1 MIKVLSLFSGIGA
14 FERALCRIGLDWELV
29 NYCEID
35 RYASQSYSM
44 INQCSESLNLHD
56 VRAVTAET
64 VRDCHVDLITYGFP
78 CQDISIA
85 GKQQGFVNDSGESTR
100 SGLFFEALRI
110 IKELQPRYAIAENV
124 KALTS
129 KKFKNEFAA
138 VLSSLED
145 AGYNNYWSVLNAKDY
160 GIPQNRER
168 VFIVSIRKDADE
180 GDFQFP
186 EKEPLMLRLRDML
199 EPAESVDEKYY
210 LSTEREGVR
219 KLIAELESRYRIS
232 SSTAVCVASRG
243 RNPAN
248 PSDRTTGSPTEQ
260 RLEPNSDGCTN
271 TLTTVQKD
279 NLLLVAEP
287 SVLRYERTEYAK
299 EIRTAYEKGEVEERR
314 CNMRRLSPR
323 PDGIS
328 NTLTTVQKDNLL
340 AEPGIIQVGNI
351 VDNPNRDSQRGRIYD
366 PSDLAPTL
374 NTVGGGGLEAK
385 IVIDGLTRDT
395 QKQRARVFNP
405 SGLAASLIST
415 DYKEPPQISVIGQ
428 LKGGEHGRV
437 VDPDGIGH
445 TLAVTDY
452 KDPLKIVTEGFIR
465 DAQCQSAQVFSSN
478 GLSRTITACDY
489 KDPLKIAEPE
499 HTRTVR
505 IRKLTPRECWRLMG
519 FLDEEFDRVHGI
531 SNSQLY
537 KQAGNS
543 IVVNV
548 LSALL
553 SQLFYKEFI

>member
-14 FERALCRIGLDWELV
+14 FERAFCRIGLDWELV

-35 RYASQSYSM
+35 RWASLSYSM
-44 INQCSESLNLHD
+44 VNQCSESLNLRD

-64 VRDCHVDLITYGFP
+64 VRDQHVDLITYGFP

-129 KKFKNEFAA
+129 AKFKNEFAT
-138 VLSSLED
+138 VLSSLEE
-145 AGYNNYWSVLNAKDY
+145 AGYNNYWRVLNAKDY

-168 VFIVSIRKDADE
+168 VFIVSIRRDADE

-186 EKEPLMLRLRDML
+186 DKEPLMLRLRDML

-219 KLIAELESRYRIS
+219 RLIAELEARYSLPVAARIGE
-232 SSTAVCVASRG
+232 T
-243 RNPAN
+243 P
-248 PSDRTTGSPTEQ
+248 
-260 RLEPNSDGCTN
+260 
-271 TLTTVQKD
+271 
-279 NLLLVAEP
+279 
-287 SVLRYERTEYAK
+287 VLCQ
-299 EIRTAYEKGEVEERR
+299 I
-314 CNMRRLSPR
+314 
-323 PDGIS
+323 
-328 NTLTTVQKDNLL
+328 
-340 AEPGIIQVGNI
+340 GNI
-351 VDNPNRDSQRGRIYD
+351 AKDPNREHIQDRIYD
-366 PSDLAPTL
+366 SSGLAPTL
-374 NTVGGGGLEAK
+374 NTVGGGNLEPK
-385 IVIDGLTRDT
+385 IVIDGLTRDV
-395 QKQRARVFNP
+395 QCQRARVFNP
-405 SGLAASLIST
+405 DGLSATITAT

-428 LKGGEHGRV
+428 LKGGEKGRV
-437 VDPDGIGH
+437 VDRNGIGY
-445 TLAVTDY
+445 TL
-452 KDPLKIVTEGFIR
+452 
-465 DAQCQSAQVFSSN
+465 
-478 GLSRTITACDY
+478 TATDY
-489 KDPLKIAEPE
+489 KDPLKIAEPVIVGSMQAHAAVKTDGICPTLTE
-499 HTRTVR
+499 AMCMGGGQVPVHTYGVR

-519 FLDEEFDRVHGI
+519 FLGEEFDRVHGI

-553 SQLFYKEFI
+553 SQLFYKELV

>member
-14 FERALCRIGLDWELV
+14 FERACCRIGLDWELV

-35 RYASQSYSM
+35 RWASLSYSM
-44 INQCSESLNLHD
+44 VNQCSESLNLRD
-56 VRAVTAET
+56 VRTVTAET
-64 VRDCHVDLITYGFP
+64 VRDRQVDLITYGFP

-110 IKELQPRYAIAENV
+110 IKELRPRYAIAENV

-129 KKFKNEFAA
+129 SKFKNEFAT
-138 VLSSLED
+138 VLSSLEE
-145 AGYNNYWSVLNAKDY
+145 AGYNNYWRVLNAKDY

-168 VFIVSIRKDADE
+168 VFIVSIRKDVDK

-219 KLIAELESRYRIS
+219 KLIADLESRYRLNN
-232 SSTAVCVASRG
+232 STAVCVASRG

-287 SVLRYERTEYAK
+287 
-299 EIRTAYEKGEVEERR
+299 
-314 CNMRRLSPR
+314 
-323 PDGIS
+323 GIM
-328 NTLTTVQKDNLL
+328 
-340 AEPGIIQVGNI
+340 QVGNI

-366 PSDLAPTL
+366 PSGLAPTL

-385 IVIDGLTRDT
+385 IVIDGLTRDV
-395 QKQRARVFNP
+395 QCQRARVFNP
-405 SGLAASLIST
+405 DGLSATITAT

-428 LKGGEHGRV
+428 LKGGEKGRV
-437 VDPDGIGH
+437 VDCDGIGY
-445 TLAVTDY
+445 TLTATDY
-452 KDPLKIVTEGFIR
+452 KDPLR
-465 DAQCQSAQVFSSN
+465 
-478 GLSRTITACDY
+478 
-489 KDPLKIAEPE
+489 IAEPVIQKIADLNGHQSGE
-499 HTRTVR
+499 VHSPDGIAATVCACTHGYANANLAVKTAHAYGVR

-519 FLDEEFDRVHGI
+519 FMDEEFDRVHGI

-553 SQLFYKEFI
+553 SQLFYRELV

>member
-14 FERALCRIGLDWELV
+14 FERACCRIGLDWELV

-35 RYASQSYSM
+35 RWASLSYSM
-44 INQCSESLNLHD
+44 VNQCSESLNLRD
-56 VRAVTAET
+56 VRTVTAET
-64 VRDCHVDLITYGFP
+64 VRDQHVDLITYGFP

-85 GKQQGFVNDSGESTR
+85 GKQRGFVNDSGESTR

-110 IKELQPRYAIAENV
+110 IKELRPRYAIAENV

-168 VFIVSIRKDADE
+168 LFIVSIRKDVDK

-186 EKEPLMLRLRDML
+186 DKEPLMLRLRDML
-199 EPAESVDEKYY
+199 ESAESVDEKYY

-219 KLIAELESRYRIS
+219 RLIAELETRYS
-232 SSTAVCVASRG
+232 LPAVAKIG
-243 RNPAN
+243 ETP
-248 PSDRTTGSPTEQ
+248 
-260 RLEPNSDGCTN
+260 
-271 TLTTVQKD
+271 
-279 NLLLVAEP
+279 
-287 SVLRYERTEYAK
+287 VLCQ
-299 EIRTAYEKGEVEERR
+299 I
-314 CNMRRLSPR
+314 
-323 PDGIS
+323 
-328 NTLTTVQKDNLL
+328 
-340 AEPGIIQVGNI
+340 GNI
-351 VDNPNRDSQRGRIYD
+351 AKDPNREHIQDRIYD
-366 PSDLAPTL
+366 PSGLAPTP
-374 NTVGGGGLEAK
+374 NTVGGGNLEPK
-385 IVIDGLTRDT
+385 ITIDGLIRDT
-395 QKQRARVFNP
+395 QKQKARVFNP
-405 SGLAASLIST
+405 SGIAASLIAT

-428 LKGGEHGRV
+428 LKGGEKGRV
-437 VDPDGIGH
+437 VDRDGIGY
-445 TLAVTDY
+445 TLTT
-452 KDPLKIVTEGFIR
+452 TE
-465 DAQCQSAQVFSSN
+465 
-478 GLSRTITACDY
+478 Y
-489 KDPLKIAEPE
+489 KDPLKIAEPGN
-499 HTRTVR
+499 TRTVR

-519 FLDEEFDRVHGI
+519 FMDEEFNRVHGI

>member
-14 FERALCRIGLDWELV
+14 FERACCRIGLDWELV

-35 RYASQSYSM
+35 RWASLSYSM
-44 INQCSESLNLHD
+44 VNQCSESLNLRD
-56 VRAVTAET
+56 VRTVTAET
-64 VRDCHVDLITYGFP
+64 VRDQHVDLITYGFP

-110 IKELQPRYAIAENV
+110 IKELRPRYAIAENV

-129 KKFKNEFAA
+129 TKFKTEFAT
-138 VLSSLED
+138 VLSSLEE
-145 AGYNNYWSVLNAKDY
+145 AGYNNYWRVLNAKDY

-168 VFIVSIRKDADE
+168 VFIVSIRRDVDE

-186 EKEPLMLRLRDML
+186 DKEPLMLRLRDML

-219 KLIAELESRYRIS
+219 KLIAELESRYRIN

-243 RNPAN
+243 RNPTN

-314 CNMRRLSPR
+314 CNLRQLSPR

-366 PSDLAPTL
+366 PSGLAPTL

-385 IVIDGLTRDT
+385 IIIDGLTRDT
-395 QKQRARVFNP
+395 QKQKARVFNP
-405 SGLAASLIST
+405 SGLAASLIAT

-428 LKGGEHGRV
+428 LKGGEKGRV
-437 VDPDGIGH
+437 VDRDGIGY
-445 TLAVTDY
+445 TL
-452 KDPLKIVTEGFIR
+452 
-465 DAQCQSAQVFSSN
+465 
-478 GLSRTITACDY
+478 TATDY
-489 KDPLKIAEPE
+489 KDPLKIAEPVIVGSMQAHAAVKTDGICPTLTE
-499 HTRTVR
+499 AMGMGGGQVPVHTYGVR

>member
-14 FERALCRIGLDWELV
+14 FERAFCRIGLDWELV

-35 RYASQSYSM
+35 RWASLSYSM
-44 INQCSESLNLHD
+44 VNQCSESLNLRD
-56 VRAVTAET
+56 VRTVTAET
-64 VRDCHVDLITYGFP
+64 VRDRQVDLITYGFP

-110 IKELQPRYAIAENV
+110 IKELRPRYAIAENV

-129 KKFKNEFAA
+129 TKFKNEFAT
-138 VLSSLED
+138 VLSSLEE
-145 AGYNNYWSVLNAKDY
+145 AGYNNYWRVLNAKDY

-186 EKEPLMLRLRDML
+186 DKEPLMLRLRDML

-219 KLIAELESRYRIS
+219 RLIAELEARYSLPAAARIGD
-232 SSTAVCVASRG
+232 TPVIC
-243 RNPAN
+243 
-248 PSDRTTGSPTEQ
+248 
-260 RLEPNSDGCTN
+260 
-271 TLTTVQKD
+271 
-279 NLLLVAEP
+279 
-287 SVLRYERTEYAK
+287 
-299 EIRTAYEKGEVEERR
+299 
-314 CNMRRLSPR
+314 
-323 PDGIS
+323 
-328 NTLTTVQKDNLL
+328 
-340 AEPGIIQVGNI
+340 QVGNI

-366 PSDLAPTL
+366 PSGLAPTL

-395 QKQRARVFNP
+395 QKQKARVFNP
-405 SGLAASLIST
+405 SGLAASLIAT

-428 LKGGEHGRV
+428 LKGGEKGRV
-437 VDPDGIGH
+437 VDRDGIGY
-445 TLAVTDY
+445 TLTA
-452 KDPLKIVTEGFIR
+452 TE
-465 DAQCQSAQVFSSN
+465 
-478 GLSRTITACDY
+478 Y
-489 KDPLKIAEPE
+489 KDPLKIAEPVIVGSMQAHAAVKTDGICPTLTE
-499 HTRTVR
+499 AMGMGGGQVPVHTYGVR

>member
-1 MIKVLSLFSGIGA
+1 MV
-14 FERALCRIGLDWELV
+14 
-29 NYCEID
+29 
-35 RYASQSYSM
+35 
-44 INQCSESLNLHD
+44 NQCSESLNLRD
-56 VRAVTAET
+56 VRTVTAET
-64 VRDCHVDLITYGFP
+64 VRDQHVDLITYGFP

-110 IKELQPRYAIAENV
+110 IKELRPRYAIAENV

-129 KKFKNEFAA
+129 QKFKNEFAT
-138 VLSSLED
+138 VLSSLEE
-145 AGYNNYWSVLNAKDY
+145 AGYNNYWRVLNAKDY

-168 VFIVSIRKDADE
+168 VFIVSIRRDVDE

-186 EKEPLMLRLRDML
+186 DKEPLMLRLRDML

-219 KLIAELESRYRIS
+219 KLIAELESRYRINS
-232 SSTAVCVASRG
+232 GTAVCVASRG
-243 RNPAN
+243 RNPTN

-287 SVLRYERTEYAK
+287 
-299 EIRTAYEKGEVEERR
+299 
-314 CNMRRLSPR
+314 
-323 PDGIS
+323 
-328 NTLTTVQKDNLL
+328 
-340 AEPGIIQVGNI
+340 GIIQVGNI
-351 VDNPNRDSQRGRIYD
+351 AKDPDREHIQDRIYD
-366 PSDLAPTL
+366 PTGLAPTL
-374 NTVGGGGLEAK
+374 NTVGGGNLEPK
-385 IVIDGLTRDT
+385 ITI
-395 QKQRARVFNP
+395 
-405 SGLAASLIST
+405 
-415 DYKEPPQISVIGQ
+415 IGQ

-445 TLAVTDY
+445 TLAATDY

-519 FLDEEFDRVHGI
+519 FLDEEFDRVHGV

-553 SQLFYKEFI
+553 SQLFYKELV

>member
-14 FERALCRIGLDWELV
+14 FERAFCRIGLDWELV

-35 RYASQSYSM
+35 RWASLSYSM
-44 INQCSESLNLHD
+44 VNQCDESLNLRD
-56 VRAVTAET
+56 VRTVTAET
-64 VRDCHVDLITYGFP
+64 VRDQHVDLITYGFP

-110 IKELQPRYAIAENV
+110 IKELRPRYAIAENV

-129 KKFKNEFAA
+129 TKFKNEFAT
-138 VLSSLED
+138 VLSSLEG

-168 VFIVSIRKDADE
+168 VFIVSIRSDVDE
-180 GDFQFP
+180 GDFRFP
-186 EKEPLMLRLRDML
+186 DKEPLMLRLRDML

-219 KLIAELESRYRIS
+219 RLIAELESRYRIN

-271 TLTTVQKD
+271 TLTTVQK
-279 NLLLVAEP
+279 E
-287 SVLRYERTEYAK
+287 
-299 EIRTAYEKGEVEERR
+299 
-314 CNMRRLSPR
+314 
-323 PDGIS
+323 
-328 NTLTTVQKDNLL
+328 
-340 AEPGIIQVGNI
+340 EPGIIQVGNI

-366 PSDLAPTL
+366 PSGLAPTL

-385 IVIDGLTRDT
+385 IVIDGLTSDT
-395 QKQRARVFNP
+395 QKQKARVFNP
-405 SGLAASLIST
+405 SGLAASLIAT
-415 DYKEPPQISVIGQ
+415 DYKESPQISVIGQ
-428 LKGGEHGRV
+428 LKGGEKGRV
-437 VDPDGIGH
+437 VDRDGIGY
-445 TLAVTDY
+445 TLTATEY
-452 KDPLKIVTEGFIR
+452 KD
-465 DAQCQSAQVFSSN
+465 Q
-478 GLSRTITACDY
+478 
-489 KDPLKIAEPE
+489 LKIAEPE
-499 HTRTVR
+499 HTYGVR

-553 SQLFYKEFI
+553 SQLFYKELV

>member
-14 FERALCRIGLDWELV
+14 FERACCRIGLDWELV

-35 RYASQSYSM
+35 RWASLSYSM
-44 INQCSESLNLHD
+44 VNQCSESLNLRD

-64 VRDCHVDLITYGFP
+64 VRDSVDLITYGFP

-110 IKELQPRYAIAENV
+110 IKELRPRYAIAENV

-129 KKFKNEFAA
+129 AKFKTEFAT

-145 AGYNNYWSVLNAKDY
+145 AGYNNYWRVLNAKDY

-168 VFIVSIRKDADE
+168 VFIVSIRSDVDE

-186 EKEPLMLRLRDML
+186 DKEPLMLRLRDML

-219 KLIAELESRYRIS
+219 RLIAELEARYS
-232 SSTAVCVASRG
+232 LPAVAKTG
-243 RNPAN
+243 ETPALC
-248 PSDRTTGSPTEQ
+248 Q
-260 RLEPNSDGCTN
+260 
-271 TLTTVQKD
+271 
-279 NLLLVAEP
+279 
-287 SVLRYERTEYAK
+287 
-299 EIRTAYEKGEVEERR
+299 I
-314 CNMRRLSPR
+314 
-323 PDGIS
+323 
-328 NTLTTVQKDNLL
+328 
-340 AEPGIIQVGNI
+340 GNI
-351 VDNPNRDSQRGRIYD
+351 AKDPNREHIQDRIYD
-366 PSDLAPTL
+366 PSGLAPTL
-374 NTVGGGGLEAK
+374 NTVGGGNLEPKITIDGTIGPHETDRITNKDGMVQTLKATDYKNPPK
-385 IVIDGLTRDT
+385 IVIDGLTRDA
-395 QKQRARVFNP
+395 QCQRARVFNP
-405 SGLAASLIST
+405 NGLSATITAS

-428 LKGGEHGRV
+428 LKGGEKGRV
-437 VDPDGIGH
+437 VDRDGIGY
-445 TLAVTDY
+445 TLTA
-452 KDPLKIVTEGFIR
+452 TE
-465 DAQCQSAQVFSSN
+465 
-478 GLSRTITACDY
+478 Y
-489 KDPLKIAEPE
+489 KDPLKIAEPVIVGSMQAHAAVKTDGICPTLTE
-499 HTRTVR
+499 AMGMGGGQVPVHTYGVR

-519 FLDEEFDRVHGI
+519 FLDEEFDRVHGV

-553 SQLFYKEFI
+553 SQLFYKELV

>member
-1 MIKVLSLFSGIGA
+1 MIKILSLFSGIGA
-14 FERALCRIGLDWELV
+14 FERACCRIGLDWELV

-35 RYASQSYSM
+35 RWASLSYSM
-44 INQCSESLNLHD
+44 VNQCSESLNLRD

-64 VRDCHVDLITYGFP
+64 VRDRQVDLITYGFP

-110 IKELQPRYAIAENV
+110 IKELRPRYAIAENV

-129 KKFKNEFAA
+129 AKFKTEFAT
-138 VLSSLED
+138 VLSSLEE
-145 AGYNNYWSVLNAKDY
+145 AGYNNYWRVLNAKDY

-186 EKEPLMLRLRDML
+186 DKEPLMFRLRDML

-219 KLIAELESRYRIS
+219 RLIAELEARYSLPAVRIGE
-232 SSTAVCVASRG
+232 T
-243 RNPAN
+243 PALC
-248 PSDRTTGSPTEQ
+248 Q
-260 RLEPNSDGCTN
+260 
-271 TLTTVQKD
+271 
-279 NLLLVAEP
+279 
-287 SVLRYERTEYAK
+287 
-299 EIRTAYEKGEVEERR
+299 I
-314 CNMRRLSPR
+314 
-323 PDGIS
+323 
-328 NTLTTVQKDNLL
+328 
-340 AEPGIIQVGNI
+340 GNI
-351 VDNPNRDSQRGRIYD
+351 AKDPSREHIQDRIYD
-366 PSDLAPTL
+366 PSGLAPTL
-374 NTVGGGGLEAK
+374 NTVGGGNLEPK
-385 IVIDGLTRDT
+385 ITIDGLTRNT
-395 QKQRARVFNP
+395 QKQKARVFNP
-405 SGLAASLIST
+405 SGLAASLIAT

-428 LKGGEHGRV
+428 LKGGEKGRV
-437 VDPDGIGH
+437 VDRDGIGY
-445 TLAVTDY
+445 TLTA
-452 KDPLKIVTEGFIR
+452 TE
-465 DAQCQSAQVFSSN
+465 
-478 GLSRTITACDY
+478 Y
-489 KDPLKIAEPE
+489 KDPLKIAEPGN
-499 HTRTVR
+499 TRTVR

-519 FLDEEFDRVHGI
+519 FMDEEFDRVHGI

>member
-1 MIKVLSLFSGIGA
+1 MIKILSLFSGIGA

-35 RYASQSYSM
+35 RWASLSYSM
-44 INQCSESLNLHD
+44 VNQCDESLNLRD
-56 VRAVTAET
+56 VRTVTAET
-64 VRDCHVDLITYGFP
+64 VRDRQVDLITYGFP

-110 IKELQPRYAIAENV
+110 IKELRPRYAIAENV

-129 KKFKNEFAA
+129 TKFKNEFAT

-145 AGYNNYWSVLNAKDY
+145 AGYNNYWRVLNAKDY

-168 VFIVSIRKDADE
+168 VFIVSIRRDVDE

-219 KLIAELESRYRIS
+219 KLIAELESRYRLN
-232 SSTAVCVASRG
+232 SSTAVCVASRGVYVASRG

-260 RLEPNSDGCTN
+260 RLAPHSDGCTN

-287 SVLRYERTEYAK
+287 GIITHGRVCEHHHTGCY
-299 EIRTAYEKGEVEERR
+299 VHD
-314 CNMRRLSPR
+314 PV
-323 PDGIS
+323 GIS
-328 NTLTTVQKDNLL
+328 VAPIAGHPPIINH
-340 AEPGIIQVGNI
+340 PSIIQVGNI
-351 VDNPNRDSQRGRIYD
+351 VDNPNRDNQRGRIYD
-366 PSDLAPTL
+366 PPGLAPTL
-374 NTVGGGGLEAK
+374 
-385 IVIDGLTRDT
+385 
-395 QKQRARVFNP
+395 
-405 SGLAASLIST
+405 
-415 DYKEPPQISVIGQ
+415 
-428 LKGGEHGRV
+428 
-437 VDPDGIGH
+437 
-445 TLAVTDY
+445 
-452 KDPLKIVTEGFIR
+452 
-465 DAQCQSAQVFSSN
+465 
-478 GLSRTITACDY
+478 TATDY
-489 KDPLKIAEPE
+489 KDPLKIAEPGN
-499 HTRTVR
+499 TRTVR

-553 SQLFYKEFI
+553 SQLFYKELV

>member
-14 FERALCRIGLDWELV
+14 FERACCRIGLDWELV

-35 RYASQSYSM
+35 RWASLSYSM
-44 INQCSESLNLHD
+44 VNQCDESLNLRD

-64 VRDCHVDLITYGFP
+64 VRDRAADLITYGFP

-110 IKELQPRYAIAENV
+110 IKELRPRYAIAENV

-129 KKFKNEFAA
+129 VKFKNEFAT
-138 VLSSLED
+138 VLSSLEE
-145 AGYNNYWSVLNAKDY
+145 AGYNNYWRVLNAKDY

-168 VFIVSIRKDADE
+168 VFIVSIRRDVDE

-219 KLIAELESRYRIS
+219 RLIAELEARYGLS
-232 SSTAVCVASRG
+232 DVA
-243 RNPAN
+243 
-248 PSDRTTGSPTEQ
+248 RTGETP
-260 RLEPNSDGCTN
+260 
-271 TLTTVQKD
+271 
-279 NLLLVAEP
+279 
-287 SVLRYERTEYAK
+287 VLRQ
-299 EIRTAYEKGEVEERR
+299 I
-314 CNMRRLSPR
+314 
-323 PDGIS
+323 
-328 NTLTTVQKDNLL
+328 
-340 AEPGIIQVGNI
+340 GNI
-351 VDNPNRDSQRGRIYD
+351 AKDPNREHIQDRIYD
-366 PSDLAPTL
+366 PSGLAPTL
-374 NTVGGGGLEAK
+374 NTVGGGNLEPK
-385 IVIDGLTRDT
+385 ITIDGLTRDT
-395 QKQRARVFNP
+395 QKQKARVFNP
-405 SGLAASLIST
+405 SGLAASLIAT

-428 LKGGEHGRV
+428 LKGGEKGRV
-437 VDPDGIGH
+437 VDRDGIG
-445 TLAVTDY
+445 Y
-452 KDPLKIVTEGFIR
+452 
-465 DAQCQSAQVFSSN
+465 
-478 GLSRTITACDY
+478 TITATEY
-489 KDPLKIAEPE
+489 KDPLKIAEPGN
-499 HTRTVR
+499 TYGVR

-519 FLDEEFDRVHGI
+519 FLDEEFDRVHGV

>member
-14 FERALCRIGLDWELV
+14 FERACCRIGLDWELV

-35 RYASQSYSM
+35 RWASLSYSM
-44 INQCSESLNLHD
+44 VNQCSESLNLRD

-64 VRDCHVDLITYGFP
+64 VRDRQVDLITYGFP

-110 IKELQPRYAIAENV
+110 IKELRPRYAIAENV

-129 KKFKNEFAA
+129 TKFKNEFAT
-138 VLSSLED
+138 VLSSLEE
-145 AGYNNYWSVLNAKDY
+145 AGYNNYWRVLNAKDY

-168 VFIVSIRKDADE
+168 VFIVSIRRDVDE

-186 EKEPLMLRLRDML
+186 DKEPLMLRLRDML

-219 KLIAELESRYRIS
+219 KLIAELESRYRIN

-287 SVLRYERTEYAK
+287 R
-299 EIRTAYEKGEVEERR
+299 IF
-314 CNMRRLSPR
+314 
-323 PDGIS
+323 
-328 NTLTTVQKDNLL
+328 
-340 AEPGIIQVGNI
+340 QVGNI

-366 PSDLAPTL
+366 PSGLAPTL

-395 QKQRARVFNP
+395 QKQKARVFNP
-405 SGLAASLIST
+405 SGLAASLIAT

-428 LKGGEHGRV
+428 LKGGEKGRV
-437 VDPDGIGH
+437 VDRDGIGY
-445 TLAVTDY
+445 TLTA
-452 KDPLKIVTEGFIR
+452 TE
-465 DAQCQSAQVFSSN
+465 
-478 GLSRTITACDY
+478 Y

-499 HTRTVR
+499 HAYGVR

-553 SQLFYKEFI
+553 SQLFYKELV

>member
-14 FERALCRIGLDWELV
+14 FERAFCRIGLDWELV

-35 RYASQSYSM
+35 RWASLSYSM
-44 INQCSESLNLHD
+44 VNQCDESLNLRD
-56 VRAVTAET
+56 VRTVTAET
-64 VRDCHVDLITYGFP
+64 VRDRQVDLITYGFP

-110 IKELQPRYAIAENV
+110 IKELRPRYAIAENV

-129 KKFKNEFAA
+129 TKFKNEFAT
-138 VLSSLED
+138 VLSSLEE
-145 AGYNNYWSVLNAKDY
+145 AGYNNYWRVLNAKDY

-168 VFIVSIRKDADE
+168 VFIVSIRRDVDE

-186 EKEPLMLRLRDML
+186 DKEPLMLRLRDML

-219 KLIAELESRYRIS
+219 RLIADLESRYRIN

-279 NLLLVAEP
+279 NLLL
-287 SVLRYERTEYAK
+287 
-299 EIRTAYEKGEVEERR
+299 I
-314 CNMRRLSPR
+314 
-323 PDGIS
+323 
-328 NTLTTVQKDNLL
+328 

-366 PSDLAPTL
+366 PSGLAPTL

-395 QKQRARVFNP
+395 QKQKARVFNP
-405 SGLAASLIST
+405 SGLAASLIAT

-428 LKGGEHGRV
+428 LKGGEKGRV
-437 VDPDGIGH
+437 VDRDGIGY
-445 TLAVTDY
+445 TLTA
-452 KDPLKIVTEGFIR
+452 TE
-465 DAQCQSAQVFSSN
+465 
-478 GLSRTITACDY
+478 Y

-499 HTRTVR
+499 HAYGVR

>member
-35 RYASQSYSM
+35 RWASLSYSM
-44 INQCSESLNLHD
+44 VNQCSESLNLRD
-56 VRAVTAET
+56 VRTVTAET
-64 VRDCHVDLITYGFP
+64 VRDQHVDLITYGFP

-85 GKQQGFVNDSGESTR
+85 GKQQGFVNDCGESTR

-110 IKELQPRYAIAENV
+110 IKELRPRYAIAENV

-129 KKFKNEFAA
+129 TKFKTEFAT
-138 VLSSLED
+138 VLSSLEE

-168 VFIVSIRKDADE
+168 VFIVSIRSDVDE

-186 EKEPLMLRLRDML
+186 DKEPLVLRLRDML

-219 KLIAELESRYRIS
+219 RLIAELESRYNIPA
-232 SSTAVCVASRG
+232 AVKIGGA
-243 RNPAN
+243 P
-248 PSDRTTGSPTEQ
+248 
-260 RLEPNSDGCTN
+260 
-271 TLTTVQKD
+271 
-279 NLLLVAEP
+279 
-287 SVLRYERTEYAK
+287 VLCQ
-299 EIRTAYEKGEVEERR
+299 I
-314 CNMRRLSPR
+314 
-323 PDGIS
+323 
-328 NTLTTVQKDNLL
+328 
-340 AEPGIIQVGNI
+340 GNI
-351 VDNPNRDSQRGRIYD
+351 AKDPNREHIQDRIYD
-366 PSDLAPTL
+366 PSGLAPTL
-374 NTVGGGGLEAK
+374 NTVGGGNLEPKITIDGTIGPHETDRITNKDGMVQTLKATDYKNPPK

-395 QKQRARVFNP
+395 QKQKARVFNP
-405 SGLAASLIST
+405 SGLAASLIAT
-415 DYKEPPQISVIGQ
+415 DYKEPPQISIIGQ
-428 LKGGEHGRV
+428 LKGGEKGRV
-437 VDPDGIGH
+437 VDRDGIGY
-445 TLAVTDY
+445 TLTA
-452 KDPLKIVTEGFIR
+452 TE
-465 DAQCQSAQVFSSN
+465 
-478 GLSRTITACDY
+478 Y
-489 KDPLKIAEPE
+489 KDPLKIAEPVIVGSMQAHAAVKTDGICPTLTE
-499 HTRTVR
+499 AMGMGGGQVPVHTYGVR

-553 SQLFYKEFI
+553 SQLFYRELV

>member
-14 FERALCRIGLDWELV
+14 FERAFCRIGLDWELV

-35 RYASQSYSM
+35 RWASLSYSM
-44 INQCSESLNLHD
+44 VNQCDESLNLRD
-56 VRAVTAET
+56 VRTVTAET
-64 VRDCHVDLITYGFP
+64 VRDQHVDLITYGFP

-110 IKELQPRYAIAENV
+110 IKELRPRYAIAENV

-168 VFIVSIRKDADE
+168 VFIVSIRRDVDE

-186 EKEPLMLRLRDML
+186 DKEPLMLRLRDML

-219 KLIAELESRYRIS
+219 RLIAELEARYSLPAAARIGE
-232 SSTAVCVASRG
+232 T
-243 RNPAN
+243 P
-248 PSDRTTGSPTEQ
+248 
-260 RLEPNSDGCTN
+260 
-271 TLTTVQKD
+271 
-279 NLLLVAEP
+279 
-287 SVLRYERTEYAK
+287 VLCQ
-299 EIRTAYEKGEVEERR
+299 I
-314 CNMRRLSPR
+314 
-323 PDGIS
+323 
-328 NTLTTVQKDNLL
+328 
-340 AEPGIIQVGNI
+340 GNI
-351 VDNPNRDSQRGRIYD
+351 AKDPNREHIQDRIYD
-366 PSDLAPTL
+366 PSGLAPTL
-374 NTVGGGGLEAK
+374 NTVGGGNLEPK
-385 IVIDGLTRDT
+385 ITIDGLTRDT
-395 QKQRARVFNP
+395 QKQKARVFNP
-405 SGLAASLIST
+405 SGLAASLIAT

-428 LKGGEHGRV
+428 LKGGEKGRV
-437 VDPDGIGH
+437 VDRDGIGY
-445 TLAVTDY
+445 TLTA
-452 KDPLKIVTEGFIR
+452 TE
-465 DAQCQSAQVFSSN
+465 
-478 GLSRTITACDY
+478 Y
-489 KDPLKIAEPE
+489 KDPLKIAEPVIVGSMQAHAAVKTDGICPTLTE
-499 HTRTVR
+499 AMGMGGGQVPVHTYGVR
-505 IRKLTPRECWRLMG
+505 IRKLTPRECWCLMG

-553 SQLFYKEFI
+553 SQLFYRELV

>member
-1 MIKVLSLFSGIGA
+1 M
-14 FERALCRIGLDWELV
+14 DWELV

-35 RYASQSYSM
+35 RWASLSYSM
-44 INQCSESLNLHD
+44 VNQCSESLNLRD
-56 VRAVTAET
+56 VRTVTTET
-64 VRDCHVDLITYGFP
+64 VRDQHVDLITYGFP

-110 IKELQPRYAIAENV
+110 IKELRPRYAIAENV

-129 KKFKNEFAA
+129 TKFKNEFAT
-138 VLSSLED
+138 VLSSLEE
-145 AGYNNYWSVLNAKDY
+145 AGYNNYWRVLNAKDY

-186 EKEPLMLRLRDML
+186 DKEPLMLRLRDML
-199 EPAESVDEKYY
+199 EPTESVDEKYY

-219 KLIAELESRYRIS
+219 RLIAELEARYS
-232 SSTAVCVASRG
+232 LPAVAG
-243 RNPAN
+243 
-248 PSDRTTGSPTEQ
+248 TGETP
-260 RLEPNSDGCTN
+260 
-271 TLTTVQKD
+271 
-279 NLLLVAEP
+279 
-287 SVLRYERTEYAK
+287 VLCQ
-299 EIRTAYEKGEVEERR
+299 I
-314 CNMRRLSPR
+314 
-323 PDGIS
+323 
-328 NTLTTVQKDNLL
+328 
-340 AEPGIIQVGNI
+340 GNI
-351 VDNPNRDSQRGRIYD
+351 AKDPNREHIQDRIYD
-366 PSDLAPTL
+366 PSGLAPTL
-374 NTVGGGGLEAK
+374 NTVGGGNLEPK
-385 IVIDGLTRDT
+385 ITIDGLTRDT
-395 QKQRARVFNP
+395 QKQKARVFNP
-405 SGLAASLIST
+405 QGLAASLIAT

-428 LKGGEHGRV
+428 LKGGEKGRV
-437 VDPDGIGH
+437 VDRDGIGY
-445 TLAVTDY
+445 TLTA
-452 KDPLKIVTEGFIR
+452 TE
-465 DAQCQSAQVFSSN
+465 
-478 GLSRTITACDY
+478 Y

-499 HTRTVR
+499 HAYGVR

-553 SQLFYKEFI
+553 SQLFYKELV

>member
-1 MIKVLSLFSGIGA
+1 MKVIKVLSLFSGIGA
-14 FERALCRIGLDWELV
+14 FERACCRIGLDWELV

-35 RYASQSYSM
+35 RWASLSYSM
-44 INQCSESLNLHD
+44 VNQCSESLNLRD
-56 VRAVTAET
+56 VRTVTAET
-64 VRDCHVDLITYGFP
+64 VRDRQVDLITYGFP

-110 IKELQPRYAIAENV
+110 IKELRPRYAIAENV

-129 KKFKNEFAA
+129 TKFKNEFAT
-138 VLSSLED
+138 VLSSLEE
-145 AGYNNYWSVLNAKDY
+145 AGYNNYWRVLNAKDY

-168 VFIVSIRKDADE
+168 VFIVSIRRDVDE

-186 EKEPLMLRLRDML
+186 DKEPLMLRLRDML

-219 KLIAELESRYRIS
+219 RLIAELEAHYSLPAAARIGD
-232 SSTAVCVASRG
+232 T
-243 RNPAN
+243 PAI
-248 PSDRTTGSPTEQ
+248 
-260 RLEPNSDGCTN
+260 C
-271 TLTTVQKD
+271 
-279 NLLLVAEP
+279 
-287 SVLRYERTEYAK
+287 
-299 EIRTAYEKGEVEERR
+299 
-314 CNMRRLSPR
+314 
-323 PDGIS
+323 
-328 NTLTTVQKDNLL
+328 
-340 AEPGIIQVGNI
+340 QVGNI

-366 PSDLAPTL
+366 PSGLAPTL

-385 IVIDGLTRDT
+385 VVIDGLTRDT
-395 QKQRARVFNP
+395 QKQKARVFNP
-405 SGLAASLIST
+405 SGLAASLIAT

-428 LKGGEHGRV
+428 LKGGEKGRV
-437 VDPDGIGH
+437 VDRDGIGY
-445 TLAVTDY
+445 TLTA
-452 KDPLKIVTEGFIR
+452 TE
-465 DAQCQSAQVFSSN
+465 
-478 GLSRTITACDY
+478 Y

-499 HTRTVR
+499 HAYGVR

-553 SQLFYKEFI
+553 SQLFYKEFF

>member
-14 FERALCRIGLDWELV
+14 FERAFCRIGLDWELV

-35 RYASQSYSM
+35 RWASQSYSM

-56 VRAVTAET
+56 VRTVTAET
-64 VRDCHVDLITYGFP
+64 VRDRQVDLITYGFP

-85 GKQQGFVNDSGESTR
+85 GKQQGFANDSGESTR

-110 IKELQPRYAIAENV
+110 IKELRPRYAIAENV

-129 KKFKNEFAA
+129 TKFKNEFAT
-138 VLSSLED
+138 VLSSLEE
-145 AGYNNYWSVLNAKDY
+145 AGYTNYWRVLNAKDY

-168 VFIVSIRKDADE
+168 VFIVSIRHDVDK

-210 LSTEREGVR
+210 LSTERKGVR
-219 KLIAELESRYRIS
+219 RLIAELEARYRLP
-232 SSTAVCVASRG
+232 VAARIG
-243 RNPAN
+243 ETP
-248 PSDRTTGSPTEQ
+248 
-260 RLEPNSDGCTN
+260 
-271 TLTTVQKD
+271 
-279 NLLLVAEP
+279 
-287 SVLRYERTEYAK
+287 VLCQ
-299 EIRTAYEKGEVEERR
+299 I
-314 CNMRRLSPR
+314 
-323 PDGIS
+323 
-328 NTLTTVQKDNLL
+328 
-340 AEPGIIQVGNI
+340 GNI
-351 VDNPNRDSQRGRIYD
+351 AKDPSREHIQDRIYD
-366 PSDLAPTL
+366 PSGLAPTL

-385 IVIDGLTRDT
+385 IVIDDLTRDT
-395 QKQRARVFNP
+395 QKQKARVFNP
-405 SGLAASLIST
+405 SGLAASLI
-415 DYKEPPQISVIGQ
+415 
-428 LKGGEHGRV
+428 
-437 VDPDGIGH
+437 
-445 TLAVTDY
+445 ATDY
-452 KDPLKIVTEGFIR
+452 KDPLE
-465 DAQCQSAQVFSSN
+465 
-478 GLSRTITACDY
+478 
-489 KDPLKIAEPE
+489 IAEPE
-499 HTRTVR
+499 HVYGVR

-553 SQLFYKEFI
+553 SQLFNKTERA

>member
-14 FERALCRIGLDWELV
+14 FERAFCRIGLDWELV

-35 RYASQSYSM
+35 RWASLSYSM
-44 INQCSESLNLHD
+44 VNQCDESLNLRD
-56 VRAVTAET
+56 VRTVTAET
-64 VRDCHVDLITYGFP
+64 VRDRQVDLITYGFP

-110 IKELQPRYAIAENV
+110 IKELRPRYAIAENV

-129 KKFKNEFAA
+129 TKFKNEFAT
-138 VLSSLED
+138 VLSSLEE
-145 AGYNNYWSVLNAKDY
+145 AGYNNYWRVLNAKDY

-168 VFIVSIRKDADE
+168 VFIVSIRRDVDE

-219 KLIAELESRYRIS
+219 RLIAELEARYS
-232 SSTAVCVASRG
+232 PPAVAK
-243 RNPAN
+243 
-248 PSDRTTGSPTEQ
+248 TGETP
-260 RLEPNSDGCTN
+260 
-271 TLTTVQKD
+271 
-279 NLLLVAEP
+279 
-287 SVLRYERTEYAK
+287 VLCQ
-299 EIRTAYEKGEVEERR
+299 I
-314 CNMRRLSPR
+314 
-323 PDGIS
+323 
-328 NTLTTVQKDNLL
+328 
-340 AEPGIIQVGNI
+340 GNI
-351 VDNPNRDSQRGRIYD
+351 AKDPNREHIQDRIYD
-366 PSDLAPTL
+366 PSGLAPTL
-374 NTVGGGGLEAK
+374 NTVGGGNLEPKITIDGTIGPHETDRITNKDGMVQTLKATDYKNPPK

-395 QKQRARVFNP
+395 QKQKARVFNP
-405 SGLAASLIST
+405 SGLAASLIAT

-428 LKGGEHGRV
+428 LKGGEKGRV
-437 VDPDGIGH
+437 VDHDGIAY
-445 TLAVTDY
+445 TL
-452 KDPLKIVTEGFIR
+452 
-465 DAQCQSAQVFSSN
+465 
-478 GLSRTITACDY
+478 TATDY

-499 HTRTVR
+499 HAYGVR

-519 FLDEEFDRVHGI
+519 FMDEEFDRVHGI

-553 SQLFYKEFI
+553 SQLFYKELV

>member
-14 FERALCRIGLDWELV
+14 FERAFCRIGLDWELV

-35 RYASQSYSM
+35 RWASLSYSM
-44 INQCSESLNLHD
+44 VNQCSESLNLRD
-56 VRAVTAET
+56 VRTVTAET
-64 VRDCHVDLITYGFP
+64 VRDQHVDLITYGFP

-129 KKFKNEFAA
+129 QKFKNEFAT
-138 VLSSLED
+138 VLSSLEE
-145 AGYNNYWSVLNAKDY
+145 AGYKNYWRVLNAKDY

-168 VFIVSIRKDADE
+168 VFIVSIRRDVDE

-186 EKEPLMLRLRDML
+186 DKEPLMLRLRDML

-219 KLIAELESRYRIS
+219 RLIAELEARYS
-232 SSTAVCVASRG
+232 L
-243 RNPAN
+243 PAAAQIGET
-248 PSDRTTGSPTEQ
+248 P
-260 RLEPNSDGCTN
+260 
-271 TLTTVQKD
+271 
-279 NLLLVAEP
+279 
-287 SVLRYERTEYAK
+287 VLCQ
-299 EIRTAYEKGEVEERR
+299 I
-314 CNMRRLSPR
+314 
-323 PDGIS
+323 
-328 NTLTTVQKDNLL
+328 
-340 AEPGIIQVGNI
+340 GNI
-351 VDNPNRDSQRGRIYD
+351 AKDPDREHIQDRIYD
-366 PSDLAPTL
+366 PTGLAPTL
-374 NTVGGGGLEAK
+374 NTVGGGNPEPK
-385 IVIDGLTRDT
+385 ITI
-395 QKQRARVFNP
+395 
-405 SGLAASLIST
+405 
-415 DYKEPPQISVIGQ
+415 IGQ

-445 TLAVTDY
+445 TLAATDY

-519 FLDEEFDRVHGI
+519 FMDEEFDRVHGI

-553 SQLFYKEFI
+553 SQLFYKELV

>member
-1 MIKVLSLFSGIGA
+1 MVKVLSLFSGIGA
-14 FERALCRIGLDWELV
+14 FERACCRIGLDWELV

-35 RYASQSYSM
+35 RWASLSYSM
-44 INQCSESLNLHD
+44 VNQCDESLNLRD
-56 VRAVTAET
+56 VRTVTAET
-64 VRDCHVDLITYGFP
+64 VRDQHVDLITYGFP

-85 GKQQGFVNDSGESTR
+85 GKQQGFVNDCGESTR

-110 IKELQPRYAIAENV
+110 IKELRPRYAIAENV

-129 KKFKNEFAA
+129 TKFKNEFAT
-138 VLSSLED
+138 VLSSLEE
-145 AGYNNYWSVLNAKDY
+145 AGYNNYWSVLNSKDY

-199 EPAESVDEKYY
+199 EPTESVDEKYY

-219 KLIAELESRYRIS
+219 KLIAELESRYRINNG
-232 SSTAVCVASRG
+232 TAVCVASRG

-287 SVLRYERTEYAK
+287 
-299 EIRTAYEKGEVEERR
+299 
-314 CNMRRLSPR
+314 
-323 PDGIS
+323 
-328 NTLTTVQKDNLL
+328 
-340 AEPGIIQVGNI
+340 GIIQIGNI
-351 VDNPNRDSQRGRIYD
+351 AKDPNREHIQDRIYD
-366 PSDLAPTL
+366 PSGLAPTL
-374 NTVGGGGLEAK
+374 NTVGGGNLEPK
-385 IVIDGLTRDT
+385 ITIDGTIGPHETDRITNKDGMVQTLKAEPVIVGSM
-395 QKQRARVFNP
+395 QAH
-405 SGLAASLIST
+405 AAVKT
-415 DYKEPPQISVIGQ
+415 
-428 LKGGEHGRV
+428 
-437 VDPDGIGH
+437 DGICPTLTEAMGMGGGQVPVH
-445 TLAVTDY
+445 TY
-452 KDPLKIVTEGFIR
+452 G
-465 DAQCQSAQVFSSN
+465 
-478 GLSRTITACDY
+478 
-489 KDPLKIAEPE
+489 
-499 HTRTVR
+499 VR

-553 SQLFYKEFI
+553 SQLFYRELV

>member
-14 FERALCRIGLDWELV
+14 FERAFCRIGLDWELV

-35 RYASQSYSM
+35 RWASLSYSM
-44 INQCSESLNLHD
+44 VNQCSESLNLRD
-56 VRAVTAET
+56 VRSVTAET
-64 VRDCHVDLITYGFP
+64 VRDRQVDLITYGFP

-85 GKQQGFVNDSGESTR
+85 GKQQGFVNDFGESTR

-110 IKELQPRYAIAENV
+110 IKELRPRYAIAENV

-129 KKFKNEFAA
+129 RKFHNEFAT
-138 VLSSLED
+138 VLSSLD
-145 AGYNNYWSVLNAKDY
+145 NAGYNNYWSVLNAKDY

-168 VFIVSIRKDADE
+168 VFIVSIRRDVDE

-186 EKEPLMLRLRDML
+186 DKEPLMLRLRDML

-219 KLIAELESRYRIS
+219 RLIAELEARYKVPS
-232 SSTAVCVASRG
+232 ADPAVVKIGGAPFLC
-243 RNPAN
+243 
-248 PSDRTTGSPTEQ
+248 
-260 RLEPNSDGCTN
+260 
-271 TLTTVQKD
+271 
-279 NLLLVAEP
+279 
-287 SVLRYERTEYAK
+287 
-299 EIRTAYEKGEVEERR
+299 
-314 CNMRRLSPR
+314 
-323 PDGIS
+323 
-328 NTLTTVQKDNLL
+328 
-340 AEPGIIQVGNI
+340 QVGNI
-351 VDNPNRDSQRGRIYD
+351 VDNPNRDCQRGRIYD
-366 PSDLAPTL
+366 PTGLAPTL
-374 NTVGGGGLEAK
+374 NTVGGGNLEPK

-395 QKQRARVFNP
+395 QKQKARVFNP
-405 SGLAASLIST
+405 SGLAASLIAT

-428 LKGGEHGRV
+428 LKGGEKGRV
-437 VDPDGIGH
+437 VDRDGIGY
-445 TLAVTDY
+445 TL
-452 KDPLKIVTEGFIR
+452 
-465 DAQCQSAQVFSSN
+465 
-478 GLSRTITACDY
+478 TATDY
-489 KDPLKIAEPE
+489 KDPLKIAEPVIVGSMQAHAAVKTDGICPTLTE
-499 HTRTVR
+499 AMGTGGGQVPVHTYGVR

-553 SQLFYKEFI
+553 SQLFYKELV

>member
-14 FERALCRIGLDWELV
+14 FERACCRIGLDWELV

-35 RYASQSYSM
+35 RWASLSYSM
-44 INQCSESLNLHD
+44 VNQCSESLNLRD
-56 VRAVTAET
+56 VRTVTAET
-64 VRDCHVDLITYGFP
+64 VRDRQVDLITYGFP

-110 IKELQPRYAIAENV
+110 IKELRPRYAIAENV

-129 KKFKNEFAA
+129 KKFRSEFAT

-219 KLIAELESRYRIS
+219 KLIAELESRYRIN

-314 CNMRRLSPR
+314 CNMRQLSPR

-340 AEPGIIQVGNI
+340 LVAEPGIMQVGNI
-351 VDNPNRDSQRGRIYD
+351 AKDPNREHIQDRIYD
-366 PSDLAPTL
+366 PSGLAPTL

-385 IVIDGLTRDT
+385 ITI
-395 QKQRARVFNP
+395 
-405 SGLAASLIST
+405 
-415 DYKEPPQISVIGQ
+415 IGQ
-428 LKGGEHGRV
+428 LKGREHGRV
-437 VDPDGIGH
+437 VDPDGIGR
-445 TLAVTDY
+445 TLAAT
-452 KDPLKIVTEGFIR
+452 
-465 DAQCQSAQVFSSN
+465 
-478 GLSRTITACDY
+478 DY
-489 KDPLKIAEPE
+489 KDPLKIAE
-499 HTRTVR
+499 HGNTYGVR

-519 FLDEEFDRVHGI
+519 FLDEEFDRVNGV

-553 SQLFYKEFI
+553 SQLFYKELV

>member
-35 RYASQSYSM
+35 RWASQSYSM

-64 VRDCHVDLITYGFP
+64 VRDSVDLITYGFP

-110 IKELQPRYAIAENV
+110 IKELRPRYAIAENV

-145 AGYNNYWSVLNAKDY
+145 AGYSNYWSVLNAKDY

-168 VFIVSIRKDADE
+168 VFIVSIRKDVDK

-186 EKEPLMLRLRDML
+186 DKEPLM
-199 EPAESVDEKYY
+199 
-210 LSTEREGVR
+210 
-219 KLIAELESRYRIS
+219 
-232 SSTAVCVASRG
+232 
-243 RNPAN
+243 
-248 PSDRTTGSPTEQ
+248 
-260 RLEPNSDGCTN
+260 
-271 TLTTVQKD
+271 
-279 NLLLVAEP
+279 
-287 SVLRYERTEYAK
+287 
-299 EIRTAYEKGEVEERR
+299 
-314 CNMRRLSPR
+314 
-323 PDGIS
+323 
-328 NTLTTVQKDNLL
+328 
-340 AEPGIIQVGNI
+340 
-351 VDNPNRDSQRGRIYD
+351 
-366 PSDLAPTL
+366 
-374 NTVGGGGLEAK
+374 
-385 IVIDGLTRDT
+385 
-395 QKQRARVFNP
+395 
-405 SGLAASLIST
+405 
-415 DYKEPPQISVIGQ
+415 
-428 LKGGEHGRV
+428 
-437 VDPDGIGH
+437 
-445 TLAVTDY
+445 
-452 KDPLKIVTEGFIR
+452 GF
-465 DAQCQSAQVFSSN
+465 
-478 GLSRTITACDY
+478 
-489 KDPLKIAEPE
+489 
-499 HTRTVR
+499 
-505 IRKLTPRECWRLMG
+505 M
-519 FLDEEFDRVHGI
+519 DEEFDRVHGI

-553 SQLFYKEFI
+553 SQLFNKTERN

>member
-1 MIKVLSLFSGIGA
+1 MLKVLSLFSGIGA
-14 FERALCRIGLDWELV
+14 FERAFCRIGLDWELV

-35 RYASQSYSM
+35 RWASLSYSM
-44 INQCSESLNLHD
+44 VNQCSESLNLRD

-64 VRDCHVDLITYGFP
+64 VRDSVDLITYGFP

-110 IKELQPRYAIAENV
+110 IKELRPRYAIAENV

-129 KKFKNEFAA
+129 AKFKTEFAT

-145 AGYNNYWSVLNAKDY
+145 AGYNNYWRVLNAKDY

-186 EKEPLMLRLRDML
+186 DKEPLMLRLRDML

-219 KLIAELESRYRIS
+219 RLIAELESRYRINN
-232 SSTAVCVASRG
+232 STAVCVASRG

-287 SVLRYERTEYAK
+287 
-299 EIRTAYEKGEVEERR
+299 
-314 CNMRRLSPR
+314 
-323 PDGIS
+323 GIM
-328 NTLTTVQKDNLL
+328 
-340 AEPGIIQVGNI
+340 QVGNI
-351 VDNPNRDSQRGRIYD
+351 AKDPNREHIRDRIYD
-366 PSDLAPTL
+366 PSGLAPTL
-374 NTVGGGGLEAK
+374 NTVGGGNLEPKITIDGTIGPHETDRITNKDGMVQTLKATDYKNPPK
-385 IVIDGLTRDT
+385 IVIDGLTRDV
-395 QKQRARVFNP
+395 QCQRARVFNP
-405 SGLAASLIST
+405 NGLSATITAS

-428 LKGGEHGRV
+428 LKGGEKGRV
-437 VDPDGIGH
+437 VDRDGIGY
-445 TLAVTDY
+445 TL
-452 KDPLKIVTEGFIR
+452 
-465 DAQCQSAQVFSSN
+465 
-478 GLSRTITACDY
+478 TATDY

-499 HTRTVR
+499 HAYGVR

-553 SQLFYKEFI
+553 SQLFYKELV

>member
-14 FERALCRIGLDWELV
+14 FERAFCRLGLDWELA

-35 RYASQSYSM
+35 RWASLSYSM
-44 INQCSESLNLHD
+44 VNQCSESLNLRD

-64 VRDCHVDLITYGFP
+64 VRDRQVDLITYGFP

-110 IKELQPRYAIAENV
+110 IKELRPRYAIAENV

-129 KKFKNEFAA
+129 AKFKNEFAT
-138 VLSSLED
+138 VLSSLKE
-145 AGYNNYWSVLNAKDY
+145 AGYNNYWRVLNAKDY

-168 VFIVSIRKDADE
+168 VFIVSIRRDVDE

-186 EKEPLMLRLRDML
+186 DKEPLMLRLRDML

-219 KLIAELESRYRIS
+219 RLIAELEARYSLPVAARIGE
-232 SSTAVCVASRG
+232 T
-243 RNPAN
+243 P
-248 PSDRTTGSPTEQ
+248 
-260 RLEPNSDGCTN
+260 
-271 TLTTVQKD
+271 
-279 NLLLVAEP
+279 
-287 SVLRYERTEYAK
+287 VLCQ
-299 EIRTAYEKGEVEERR
+299 I
-314 CNMRRLSPR
+314 
-323 PDGIS
+323 
-328 NTLTTVQKDNLL
+328 
-340 AEPGIIQVGNI
+340 GNI
-351 VDNPNRDSQRGRIYD
+351 AKDPNREHIQDRIYD
-366 PSDLAPTL
+366 SSGLAPTL
-374 NTVGGGGLEAK
+374 NTVGGGNLEPK

-395 QKQRARVFNP
+395 QKQKARVFNP
-405 SGLAASLIST
+405 SGLAASLIAT

-428 LKGGEHGRV
+428 LKGGEKGRV
-437 VDPDGIGH
+437 VDRNGIGY
-445 TLAVTDY
+445 TLTA
-452 KDPLKIVTEGFIR
+452 TE
-465 DAQCQSAQVFSSN
+465 
-478 GLSRTITACDY
+478 Y
-489 KDPLKIAEPE
+489 KDPLKIAEPVIKKIADLNGHQSGE
-499 HTRTVR
+499 VHSPAGIAATICACTHGYANANVVETAHTYGVR

-519 FLDEEFDRVHGI
+519 FLDEEFDRVKGI

-553 SQLFYKEFI
+553 SQLFYKELV

>member
-14 FERALCRIGLDWELV
+14 FERACCRIGLNWELV

-35 RYASQSYSM
+35 RWASLSYSM
-44 INQCSESLNLHD
+44 VNQCDESLNLRD

-64 VRDCHVDLITYGFP
+64 VRDQHVDLITYGFP

-85 GKQQGFVNDSGESTR
+85 GKQRGFVNDSGESTR

-110 IKELQPRYAIAENV
+110 IKELRPRYAIAENV

-129 KKFKNEFAA
+129 TKFKNEFAT
-138 VLSSLED
+138 VLSSLEE
-145 AGYNNYWSVLNAKDY
+145 AGYKNYWRVLNAKDY

-168 VFIVSIRKDADE
+168 VFIVSIRRDVDE

-186 EKEPLMLRLRDML
+186 DKEPLMLRLRDML

-219 KLIAELESRYRIS
+219 KLIAELESRYRLNS
-232 SSTAVCVASRG
+232 GTAVCVASRG
-243 RNPAN
+243 KKLDN
-248 PSDRTTGSPTEQ
+248 PSDRTTGSHTEQ
-260 RLEPNSDGCTN
+260 RLAPKSDGCTN

-287 SVLRYERTEYAK
+287 GIITHGRVCEHHHTGCYVHDPA
-299 EIRTAYEKGEVEERR
+299 
-314 CNMRRLSPR
+314 
-323 PDGIS
+323 GIS
-328 NTLTTVQKDNLL
+328 VAPIAGHPPIINH
-340 AEPGIIQVGNI
+340 PSIIQVGNI

-366 PSDLAPTL
+366 PSGLAPTL

-395 QKQRARVFNP
+395 QKQKARVFNP
-405 SGLAASLIST
+405 SGLAASLIAT

-428 LKGGEHGRV
+428 LKGGEKGRV
-437 VDPDGIGH
+437 VDRNGIGY
-445 TLAVTDY
+445 TLTA
-452 KDPLKIVTEGFIR
+452 TE
-465 DAQCQSAQVFSSN
+465 
-478 GLSRTITACDY
+478 Y
-489 KDPLKIAEPE
+489 KDPLKIAEPIIVGSMQAHAAVKTDGICPTLTE
-499 HTRTVR
+499 AMGMGGGQVPVHTYGVR

-553 SQLFYKEFI
+553 SQLFYRELV

>member
-14 FERALCRIGLDWELV
+14 FERACCRIGLDWELV

-35 RYASQSYSM
+35 RWASLSYSM
-44 INQCSESLNLHD
+44 VNQCDESLNLRD
-56 VRAVTAET
+56 VGTVTAET
-64 VRDCHVDLITYGFP
+64 VRDRRVDLITYGFP

-85 GKQQGFVNDSGESTR
+85 GKQQGFVNNSGESTR

-110 IKELQPRYAIAENV
+110 IKELRPRYAIAENV

-129 KKFKNEFAA
+129 KKFKNEFAT
-138 VLSSLED
+138 VLSSLEE
-145 AGYNNYWSVLNAKDY
+145 AGYNNYWRVLNAKDY

-168 VFIVSIRKDADE
+168 VFIVSIRKDVDE

-219 KLIAELESRYRIS
+219 RLIAELEARYSLPAAARIGG
-232 SSTAVCVASRG
+232 T
-243 RNPAN
+243 PALC
-248 PSDRTTGSPTEQ
+248 Q
-260 RLEPNSDGCTN
+260 
-271 TLTTVQKD
+271 
-279 NLLLVAEP
+279 
-287 SVLRYERTEYAK
+287 
-299 EIRTAYEKGEVEERR
+299 I
-314 CNMRRLSPR
+314 
-323 PDGIS
+323 
-328 NTLTTVQKDNLL
+328 
-340 AEPGIIQVGNI
+340 GNI
-351 VDNPNRDSQRGRIYD
+351 AKDPSREHIQDRIYD
-366 PSDLAPTL
+366 PSGLAPTL
-374 NTVGGGGLEAK
+374 NTVGGGNLEPKITIDGTIGPHETDRITNKDGMVQTLKATDYKNPPK

-395 QKQRARVFNP
+395 QKQKARVFNP
-405 SGLAASLIST
+405 SGLAASLIAT

-428 LKGGEHGRV
+428 LKGGEKGRV
-437 VDPDGIGH
+437 VDRDGIGY
-445 TLAVTDY
+445 TL
-452 KDPLKIVTEGFIR
+452 
-465 DAQCQSAQVFSSN
+465 
-478 GLSRTITACDY
+478 TATDY
-489 KDPLKIAEPE
+489 KDPLKIAEPVIVGSMQAHAAVKTDGICPTLTE
-499 HTRTVR
+499 AMGMGGGQVPVHTYGVR

>member
-14 FERALCRIGLDWELV
+14 FERAFCRIGLDWELV

-35 RYASQSYSM
+35 RWASLSYSM
-44 INQCSESLNLHD
+44 VNQCSESLNLRD

-64 VRDCHVDLITYGFP
+64 VRDRQVDLITYGFP

-110 IKELQPRYAIAENV
+110 IKELRPRYAIAENV

-129 KKFKNEFAA
+129 KKFKNEFAT
-138 VLSSLED
+138 VLSSLEE
-145 AGYNNYWSVLNAKDY
+145 AGYNNYWRVLNAKDY

-168 VFIVSIRKDADE
+168 VFIVSIRKDVDK

-219 KLIAELESRYRIS
+219 KLIAELESRYRINN
-232 SSTAVCVASRG
+232 STAVCVASRG

-260 RLEPNSDGCTN
+260 RLEPNSGGCTN

-287 SVLRYERTEYAK
+287 
-299 EIRTAYEKGEVEERR
+299 EIVTHGRVCEHHHTGCYVHDPA
-314 CNMRRLSPR
+314 
-323 PDGIS
+323 GIS
-328 NTLTTVQKDNLL
+328 VAPIAGHPPIINY
-340 AEPGIIQVGNI
+340 PSIIQVGNI

-366 PSDLAPTL
+366 PSGLAPTL

-385 IVIDGLTRDT
+385 IVIDGLTRDV
-395 QKQRARVFNP
+395 QCQRARVFNP
-405 SGLAASLIST
+405 DGLSATITAT

-428 LKGGEHGRV
+428 LKGGEKGRV
-437 VDPDGIGH
+437 VDRDGIGY
-445 TLAVTDY
+445 TL
-452 KDPLKIVTEGFIR
+452 
-465 DAQCQSAQVFSSN
+465 
-478 GLSRTITACDY
+478 TATDY
-489 KDPLKIAEPE
+489 KDPLKIAEPVIKKIADLNGHQSGE
-499 HTRTVR
+499 VHSPAGIAATICACTHGYANANVVETAHTYGVR

-519 FLDEEFDRVHGI
+519 FLDEEFDRVKGI